1 MADSGAEDGTKGG
14 ADNEDGAA
22 LADDDDDDDVNVEEG
37 VTGGVH
43 PGGAI
48 MSIHSVV
55 KSDDAPMRSVFRTDH
70 KSAAT
75 TSAGSAGNNDGAV
88 EADADADEENEAN
101 AVDAREDEA
110 AAVLGP
116 VVSASG
122 CRRKCSG
129 RIAKYALSRSQCTR
143 RRHRANRS
151 AIGKWNKHSDRYATV
166 SHRCHRA

>member
-1 MADSGAEDGTKGG
+1 MTAAAFADV
-14 ADNEDGAA
+14 
-22 LADDDDDDDVNVEEG
+22 DDDANVEE

-70 KSAAT
+70 LSAAT
-75 TSAGSAGNNDGAV
+75 TSAGSAGNNDRAV
-88 EADADADEENEAN
+88 VADEETDAS
-101 AVDAREDEA
+101 AVAAREDEA

-116 VVSASG
+116 VVSANG

-129 RIAKYALSRSQCTR
+129 RMAKYALSRSQCTR

-151 AIGKWNKHSDRYATV
+151 AIGKWKMHSDRYATV